1 MYYKDV
7 LEHFLNLGTQSSVHE
22 NIMQEFHTLN
32 NSSISVLSDDNE
44 GFVYIPGKR
53 NDRVLLVSSLE
64 FELNQTKQEELI
76 FENGNYKTSKQKSYL
91 DIATASS
98 AILYLLKD
106 SGHSLLIMNNDLYF
120 PHFSVVN
127 VINYQHKDFFEEFNA
142 HQYIL
147 EFSYEYPK
155 SIGFTPSTTQNFKN
169 FIEDNTRFF
178 EEKRLFHS
186 SINELCERICGAN
199 VSAGYHKNKRKGLFL
214 NLAEWEHTLNVFR
227 NFLKEPQPQF
237 PLFDYV
243 GHSNDFGTL
252 NFRDQQSFRPSGVK
266 IS

>member
-7 LEHFLNLGTQSSVHE
+7 LEHFLNLGTQSSAHE

-127 VINYQHKDFFEEFNA
+127 VINYQHKELFEEFNA

-169 FIEDNTRFF
+169 FIEDNTQFF

-227 NFLKEPQPQF
+227 NFLKKPQPQF
-237 PLFDYV
+237 TLLITSDTPTISELSTSGISKVLDQV
-243 GHSNDFGTL
+243 G
-252 NFRDQQSFRPSGVK
+252 
-266 IS
+266 